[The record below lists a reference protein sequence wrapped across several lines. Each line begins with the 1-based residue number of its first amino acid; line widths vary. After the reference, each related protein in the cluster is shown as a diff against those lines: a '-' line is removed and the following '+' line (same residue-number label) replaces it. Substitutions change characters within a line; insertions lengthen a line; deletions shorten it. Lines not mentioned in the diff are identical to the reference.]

1 MIANSNRI
9 LWLPGDDSR
18 NWDYESG
25 GWSGSNRNPSG
36 VKIDAETALR
46 STVVLA
52 CIRVLSTSVAGLPLH
67 LYRRLAGGG
76 KEIARE
82 HPLYKLLHTQ
92 PNSWQTSFEWREQMM
107 LHLLT
112 TGAAF
117 DEKVYAGGSI
127 SEIVPLHPSRMKVEQ
142 IENMRLR
149 YTYREASGSSTVY
162 TQDAIMSVRGMSD
175 DGVHGLSMIE
185 MARDAI
191 GLSRACEIHGAS
203 FFGNGARPGVV
214 LSTDQMLSPE
224 AAENTRN
231 QWERAHRGADRAH
244 KTAVLQGGL
253 KVNELGGNNQ
263 EAQFLEARRFQ
274 VEEICRLWGV
284 PPHLVGDLSRSSY
297 SNIEQQSLDYVQN
310 GLMPWLRRI
319 ESAIARDL
327 LENDDEYFAEFDT
340 RGSLRADAAGRATY
354 YNTLWQLG
362 VASVN
367 EIRSW
372 ENMNPVEGGDTRF
385 VQLNMTTLEKAAAE
399 PEVPATVVEEIV
411 VDETAPAPEPADA
424 PTVIEVID
432 QYRSGSLTLEG
443 AKALLMVSFPQTP
456 EAMIDAILAGV
467 VMKEPEP
474 VAEEPAPEPVAE
486 PAPEQASQRAAPYVE
501 GEWVTL
507 PDGRV
512 GRVDHVM
519 TEGELNLGDVA
530 MPATPDAPV
539 ALVSVWEGESFGEPV
554 PVAVSELQTAEEP
567 EAARAYGKPKR
578 KPAKRAAQP
587 SGRRL
592 RRAWCPGASPP
603 DNSCPPGN
611 KGKGPGGSGKGKD
624 SSASA
629 GNDSVDTG
637 GGGADG
643 PAHVEGSRAFE
654 QREANRNARK
664 TEDYPPTRT
673 DSADTDQRHTV
684 TPRYSDDGRYI
695 PPTSPDDWTPER
707 RRMHEEVIADATA
720 NVPRSAEPTLYM
732 MGGGPASGKSTI
744 TRSGAVK
751 HPDKHVLAN
760 PDVFKEDVPEYRAG
774 LAAKRE
780 TAAPEAHEES
790 SYLNKRTMKV
800 AAENG
805 QDVVWDGTGDN
816 SVSKLEEQ
824 VKVFRSKGYKIQAD
838 YVTCDTEVAVKRS
851 QDAAKNPK
859 SDRYGRNVPVDA
871 IRETHARVSEI
882 WPEAVSRGLFDRSDL
897 YDTTSSGKPVLIA
910 RARGTAIDIQD
921 KAAYQR
927 FLDKAK
933 RDKRSRRR
941 R

>member
-25 GWSGSNRNPSG
+25 GWAGGNRNPSG

-67 LYRRLAGGG
+67 LYRRLPGGG

-82 HPLYKLLHTQ
+82 HPLYRILHTQ

-117 DEKVYAGGSI
+117 DEKVYSGGSI

-203 FFGNGARPGVV
+203 FFGNGARPGVI

-327 LENDDEYFAEFDT
+327 LEGDDEYFAEFDT

-367 EIRSW
+367 EIRAW

-399 PEVPATVVEEIV
+399 PEVPV
-411 VDETAPAPEPADA
+411 VDEVITVEEPAMDAPAAEPATEEQQQLAD
-424 PTVIEVID
+424 V
-432 QYRSGSLTLEG
+432 SLNGAQITSLLGIMAQVSTGLLTEDG
-443 AKALLMVSFPQTP
+443 AKALTLAAFPSIP
-456 EAMIDAILAGV
+456 ESIIDRILAGTSKQPV
-467 VMKEPEP
+467 ALDAAGESPPEP
-474 VAEEPAPEPVAE
+474 DAPEEPRKPSSPANPSEPSRPRSEPDASVAE
-486 PAPEQASQRAAPYVE
+486 RATPYYE
-501 GEWVTL
+501 GDWVTL

-554 PVAVSELQTAEEP
+554 PVAVADLQAAEEP

-578 KPAKRAAQP
+578 KPRKR
-587 SGRRL
+587 
-592 RRAWCPGASPP
+592 
-603 DNSCPPGN
+603 
-611 KGKGPGGSGKGKD
+611 K
-624 SSASA
+624 
-629 GNDSVDTG
+629 
-637 GGGADG
+637 
-643 PAHVEGSRAFE
+643 
-654 QREANRNARK
+654 
-664 TEDYPPTRT
+664 
-673 DSADTDQRHTV
+673 
-684 TPRYSDDGRYI
+684 
-695 PPTSPDDWTPER
+695 ER
-707 RRMHEEVIADATA
+707 
-720 NVPRSAEPTLYM
+720 
-732 MGGGPASGKSTI
+732 
-744 TRSGAVK
+744 
-751 HPDKHVLAN
+751 
-760 PDVFKEDVPEYRAG
+760 
-774 LAAKRE
+774 
-780 TAAPEAHEES
+780 
-790 SYLNKRTMKV
+790 
-800 AAENG
+800 
-805 QDVVWDGTGDN
+805 
-816 SVSKLEEQ
+816 
-824 VKVFRSKGYKIQAD
+824 
-838 YVTCDTEVAVKRS
+838 
-851 QDAAKNPK
+851 
-859 SDRYGRNVPVDA
+859 
-871 IRETHARVSEI
+871 
-882 WPEAVSRGLFDRSDL
+882 
-897 YDTTSSGKPVLIA
+897 
-910 RARGTAIDIQD
+910 
-921 KAAYQR
+921 
-927 FLDKAK
+927 
-933 RDKRSRRR
+933 
-941 R
+941 

>member
-82 HPLYKLLHTQ
+82 HPLYRILHTQ

-117 DEKVYAGGSI
+117 DEKVYAGGTI

-149 YTYREASGSSTVY
+149 YTYREASGGSTVY

-203 FFGNGARPGVV
+203 FFGNGARPGVI

-327 LENDDEYFAEFDT
+327 LEGDDEYFAEFDT

-367 EIRSW
+367 EIRAW

-399 PEVPATVVEEIV
+399 PEVPVVEEIV
-411 VDETAPAPEPADA
+411 IDETAPAPEPAADTTVDPAVADA
-424 PTVIEVID
+424 PKLAEVSLNGAQI
-432 QYRSGSLTLEG
+432 SGILEILAKMNEG
-443 AKALLMVSFPQTP
+443 LLSAEAAKALMLAAFPSMP
-456 EAMIDAILAGV
+456 EANVTQIVAGASTKPLVDA
-467 VMKEPEP
+467 
-474 VAEEPAPEPVAE
+474 EPVAE
-486 PAPEQASQRAAPYVE
+486 PAPEEASQRAAPYYE
-501 GEWVTL
+501 GDWVTL

-578 KPAKRAAQP
+578 KPRKR
-587 SGRRL
+587 
-592 RRAWCPGASPP
+592 
-603 DNSCPPGN
+603 
-611 KGKGPGGSGKGKD
+611 K
-624 SSASA
+624 
-629 GNDSVDTG
+629 
-637 GGGADG
+637 
-643 PAHVEGSRAFE
+643 
-654 QREANRNARK
+654 
-664 TEDYPPTRT
+664 
-673 DSADTDQRHTV
+673 
-684 TPRYSDDGRYI
+684 
-695 PPTSPDDWTPER
+695 ER
-707 RRMHEEVIADATA
+707 
-720 NVPRSAEPTLYM
+720 
-732 MGGGPASGKSTI
+732 
-744 TRSGAVK
+744 
-751 HPDKHVLAN
+751 
-760 PDVFKEDVPEYRAG
+760 
-774 LAAKRE
+774 
-780 TAAPEAHEES
+780 
-790 SYLNKRTMKV
+790 
-800 AAENG
+800 
-805 QDVVWDGTGDN
+805 
-816 SVSKLEEQ
+816 
-824 VKVFRSKGYKIQAD
+824 
-838 YVTCDTEVAVKRS
+838 
-851 QDAAKNPK
+851 
-859 SDRYGRNVPVDA
+859 
-871 IRETHARVSEI
+871 
-882 WPEAVSRGLFDRSDL
+882 
-897 YDTTSSGKPVLIA
+897 
-910 RARGTAIDIQD
+910 
-921 KAAYQR
+921 
-927 FLDKAK
+927 
-933 RDKRSRRR
+933 
-941 R
+941 